1 MAMRAAFGG
10 LPAVQKHPRGNMEDN
25 WDVIVVG
32 AGSAGIPA
40 AIFAGQRGARV
51 LLVEAD
57 NRIGGTLHWST
68 GQVSAAGTRLQKE
81 LGIDD
86 RPEWH
91 YEDCERIVGGPINET
106 LARLA
111 INNAA
116 DTFDWLMDIGFAP
129 APETPVAGH
138 GHEPYRVR
146 RYYWGENGAL
156 SIFEVMQ
163 PLLDEEIGRGTV
175 NLSLQTK
182 LSSLAIEDGNVVGI
196 HAEARD
202 GTKALI
208 RGQNVV
214 LASGG
219 YAANPELWSE
229 LTPSYPLRS
238 HCNPYSRGDGI
249 VAARDAGAKVDRG
262 DMFLCSFA
270 SVLQDPNDPLS
281 LRLGLV
287 LSPHMRMPWEM
298 FVNRSGK
305 RFVREDHPSVD
316 HREHALLE
324 QDGMEMFIIFDEGI
338 RQNAPNIDSA
348 VERDAVANLFG
359 NHPSYYKADTLAELA
374 TACGVDP
381 ANLEASVRQ
390 YNEAV
395 ESGDDS
401 AFGRMALP
409 RPIDTPPYLAIRA
422 VGFTVLSPGGL
433 DVDGQLRVLDTD
445 RQPIPNLF
453 AAGEILGSS
462 RITGA
467 AYVGGMSLLPA
478 MTFGRLL
485 GQELLSWESARDA
498 AE

>member
-1 MAMRAAFGG
+1 MT
-10 LPAVQKHPRGNMEDN
+10 DD
-25 WDVIVVG
+25 WDVIIVG

-51 LLVEAD
+51 LVIEAD

-68 GQVSAAGTRLQKE
+68 GQISAAGTRLQKE

-91 YEDCERIVGGPINET
+91 YDDCARIVGGPINET

-116 DTFDWLMDIGFAP
+116 ATFDWLMDIGFEP
-129 APETPVAGH
+129 VPKTPVAGH

-146 RYYWGENGAL
+146 RYYWGENGGL
-156 SIFEVMQ
+156 SIFEVLQ
-163 PLLDEEIGRGTV
+163 PLFDHEIGRGTV
-175 NLSLQTK
+175 TLSLQTK
-182 LSSLAIEDGNVVGI
+182 LSGLAVEDGAVVGV

-202 GTKALI
+202 GTTATI
-208 RGQNVV
+208 RGRNVV

-219 YAANPELWSE
+219 YAANPELWAE

-249 VAARDAGAKVDRG
+249 VAAREAGAKVDRG

-270 SVLQDPNDPLS
+270 CVMQDPDDPLS
-281 LRLGLV
+281 ARMGLV
-287 LSPHMRMPWEM
+287 LSPQMRIPWEI

-316 HREHALLE
+316 HRENALLE
-324 QDGMEMFIIFDEGI
+324 QDGMEMFVILDEGI

-348 VERDAVANLFG
+348 VTREAMANLFG
-359 NHPSYYKADTLAELA
+359 NHPSYFKADTLAELA
-374 TACGVDP
+374 AACGIDA

-395 ESGDDS
+395 DTKHDAE
-401 AFGRMALP
+401 FGRMAFA

-433 DVDGQLRVLDTD
+433 DVDGELRVMDTD
-445 RQPIPNLF
+445 GQPIPNLF
-453 AAGEILGSS
+453 AAGEVLGSS

-478 MTFGRLL
+478 ITFGRLL
-485 GQELLSWESARDA
+485 GQKLLAWEGARDA
-498 AE
+498 AQ

>member
-1 MAMRAAFGG
+1 MT
-10 LPAVQKHPRGNMEDN
+10 DN
-25 WDVIVVG
+25 WDVIIVG

-51 LLVEAD
+51 LVIEAD

-91 YEDCERIVGGPINET
+91 YDDCARIVGGPINET

-111 INNAA
+111 INDAA
-116 DTFDWLMDIGFAP
+116 TTFDWLMDIGFEP

-146 RYYWGENGAL
+146 RYYWGENAAL
-156 SIFEVMQ
+156 SIFEVLQ
-163 PLLDEEIGRGTV
+163 PLLDHEIGRGTV
-175 NLSLQTK
+175 TLSLQTK
-182 LSSLAIEDGNVVGI
+182 LSGLVVEDGAVVGI
-196 HAEARD
+196 QAEARD
-202 GTKALI
+202 GTTATI

-219 YAANPELWSE
+219 YAANPDLWAE

-249 VAARDAGAKVDRG
+249 VAARAAGAKVDRG

-270 SVLQDPNDPLS
+270 GVLQDPDDPLS
-281 LRLGLV
+281 ARMGLI
-287 LSPHMRMPWEM
+287 LSPHMRMPWEV

-324 QDGMEMFIIFDEGI
+324 QDGMEMFVVFDEGI
-338 RQNAPNIDSA
+338 RQNSPHIDPG
-348 VERDAVANLFG
+348 VTREAVANLFG
-359 NHPSYYKADTLAELA
+359 NHPSYFKADTLADLA
-374 TACGVDP
+374 AACGVNA

-395 ESGDDS
+395 ESKQDE
-401 AFGRMALP
+401 AFGRMALA

-422 VGFTVLSPGGL
+422 VGFTVLSPGGI
-433 DVDGQLRVLDTD
+433 DVDGELRVIGTD
-445 RQPIPNLF
+445 GRPIPNLF

-485 GQELLSWESARDA
+485 GQKLLAWEGARDA

>member
-1 MAMRAAFGG
+1 MT
-10 LPAVQKHPRGNMEDN
+10 DN

-51 LLVEAD
+51 LLIEAD
-57 NRIGGTLHWST
+57 SRIGGTLHWSA

-116 DTFDWLMDIGFAP
+116 ATFDWLMDIGFVP
-129 APETPVAGH
+129 VPETPVAGH
-138 GHEPYRVR
+138 SHESYRVR

-163 PLLDEEIGRGTV
+163 PLLDQEIGRGTV
-175 NLSLQTK
+175 TLSLQTK
-182 LSSLAIEDGNVVGI
+182 LSGLALEDGAVVGV

-202 GTKALI
+202 GTKVTI

-219 YAANPELWSE
+219 YAANPDLWAE

-249 VAARDAGAKVDRG
+249 VAAREAGAKVDRG
-262 DMFLCSFA
+262 DMFLCSFGGVMQ
-270 SVLQDPNDPLS
+270 SPDDPLS
-281 LRLGLV
+281 VRFFGLV
-287 LSPHMRMPWEM
+287 LNADMRVPWEI

-324 QDGMEMFIIFDEGI
+324 QEGMEMFIIFDEGI
-338 RQNAPNIDSA
+338 RQNAPHIDSEVTREA
-348 VERDAVANLFG
+348 MANLFG
-359 NHPSYYKADTLAELA
+359 NHPSYFKADTLAELA
-374 TACGVDP
+374 ASCGIGA

-390 YNEAV
+390 YNQAV
-395 ESGDDS
+395 DSGHDPE
-401 AFGRMALP
+401 FGRMALA

-433 DVDGQLRVLDTD
+433 DVDGQLRVLDTGG
-445 RQPIPNLF
+445 QPIANLY
-453 AAGEILGSS
+453 AAGEVLGSS

-478 MTFGRLL
+478 ITFGRLL
-485 GQELLSWESARDA
+485 GQKLLAWEGARDA

>member
-1 MAMRAAFGG
+1 MT
-10 LPAVQKHPRGNMEDN
+10 DN
-25 WDVIVVG
+25 WDVIIVG

-40 AIFAGQRGARV
+40 AIFAGQRGGRV
-51 LLVEAD
+51 LVIEAD
-57 NRIGGTLHWST
+57 SRIGGTLHWST

-91 YEDCERIVGGPINET
+91 YDDCVRIVGGPINET

-111 INNAA
+111 INEAA
-116 DTFDWLMDIGFAP
+116 ATFDWLMDIGFEP
-129 APETPVAGH
+129 VPETPVAGH

-156 SIFEVMQ
+156 SIFEVLQ
-163 PLLDEEIGRGTV
+163 PLFDHEIGRGTV
-175 NLSLQTK
+175 TLSLQTK
-182 LSSLAIEDGNVVGI
+182 LRGLAVEGGAVVGI

-202 GTKALI
+202 GTTATI

-219 YAANPELWSE
+219 YAANPDLWAE

-249 VAARDAGAKVDRG
+249 VAAREAGAKVDRG

-270 SVLQDPNDPLS
+270 SVLQDPHDPLS
-281 LRLGLV
+281 VRLGLV
-287 LSPHMRMPWEM
+287 LSPHMRMPWEI
-298 FVNRSGK
+298 FVNRAGK

-324 QDGMEMFIIFDEGI
+324 QDGMEMFVIFDEGI

-348 VERDAVANLFG
+348 VTREAVANLFG
-359 NHPSYYKADTLAELA
+359 NHPSYFTADTLAELA
-374 TACGVDP
+374 AACGIDA

-395 ESGDDS
+395 AAKHDAE
-401 AFGRMALP
+401 FGRMALA

-433 DVDGQLRVLDTD
+433 DVDGELRVMGTD
-445 RQPIPNLF
+445 GQPIPNLF
-453 AAGEILGSS
+453 ASGEILGSS

-478 MTFGRLL
+478 ITFGRLL
-485 GQELLSWESARDA
+485 GQKLLAWEGARDA